1 MTFVLTQMT
10 ISMTFVIMRLYNSIL
25 SVRIDWPVRSFLRG
39 SIGPWDDLRRESF
52 FQNAENASGFFGK
65 GCPIAPDREFLA
77 RVVDF
82 RFRL

>member
-1 MTFVLTQMT
+1 MTFVLTQMI

-25 SVRIDWPVRSFLRG
+25 SARNDFFNSSCFAGSRFFKTPKTRADFLSKRRS
-39 SIGPWDDLRRESF
+39 
-52 FQNAENASGFFGK
+52 
-65 GCPIAPDREFLA
+65 IAPEREFLA

>member
-1 MTFVLTQMT
+1 MTFALTQMT

-25 SVRIDWPVRSFLRG
+25 SVRIDWPKRSFPRG
-39 SIGPWDDLRRESF
+39 SIGQWNDLRRESF
-52 FQNAENASGFFGK
+52 FPNAENASGFFEK
-65 GCPIAPDREFLA
+65 GRPIAPDREFLA